1 MFINEKIE
9 KKFLKTVKEDT
20 SLINDIDLN
29 KYKQININISFF
41 ISNNYFNIILIF
53 FYYCFNYSF

>member
-20 SLINDIDLN
+20 SLINDRDLN

-53 FYYCFNYSF
+53 FLLLSQL

>member
-53 FYYCFNYSF
+53 FLLLFQL

>member
-20 SLINDIDLN
+20 SLINDTDLN

-53 FYYCFNYSF
+53 FLLLSQL